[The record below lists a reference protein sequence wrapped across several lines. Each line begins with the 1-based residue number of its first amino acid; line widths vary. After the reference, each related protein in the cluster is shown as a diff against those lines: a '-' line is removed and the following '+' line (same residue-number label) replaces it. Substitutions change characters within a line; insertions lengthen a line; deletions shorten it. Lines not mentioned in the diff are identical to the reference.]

1 MRKEGL
7 TMYIHTEI
15 QSSHMYIHGQQLIT
29 CSSHPVFSSNDLIVA
44 SQIPIV
50 RILPYPK
57 APADIGY

>member
-1 MRKEGL
+1 
-7 TMYIHTEI
+7 MYIHTEI